1 MVNGRIE
8 DVIVTTSGH
17 GYIDPVAYVRD
28 APPKHYKYY
37 DELGD
42 EGNGTA
48 DLYKRKWIC
57 TNLRTTEDGK
67 KEKCGHVFWSLY
79 PPEECPGETDDILP
93 YVDGNG
99 SLVIATGS
107 DLSEWLKRHQTSS
120 REHLYCQDDEN
131 TTRHLNAGFLSRK
144 CWGTKEN
151 FVLYNDK
158 YYRNG
163 DNWIPME
170 ANLSVI
176 TEGGRIREIVVKD
189 KGYNYYASQIKV
201 VGSGTGVDAIP
212 IFDEFGSNTEVI
224 FHDHRQRNLEFD
236 IIERPDGAGQG
247 FVERPWSW
255 DAQNNSYYK
264 KSVSGNPYYSWANAP
279 LTGSKEDL
287 TTFTK
292 HSQADYIAFEDL
304 GQLVLRIFG
313 NIVVGTGNTVEQC

>member
-1 MVNGRIE
+1 MR
-8 DVIVTTSGH
+8 SCFL
-17 GYIDPVAYVRD
+17 VA
-28 APPKHYKYY
+28 
-37 DELGD
+37 L
-42 EGNGTA
+42 
-48 DLYKRKWIC
+48 
-57 TNLRTTEDGK
+57 
-67 KEKCGHVFWSLY
+67 S
-79 PPEECPGETDDILP
+79 PEECPGETDDILP

-107 DLSEWLKRHQTSS
+107 DLSEWLKRHQTSG

-224 FHDHRQRNLEFD
+224 FHDHRQRN
-236 IIERPDGAGQG
+236 
-247 FVERPWSW
+247 
-255 DAQNNSYYK
+255 
-264 KSVSGNPYYSWANAP
+264 
-279 LTGSKEDL
+279 
-287 TTFTK
+287 
-292 HSQADYIAFEDL
+292 
-304 GQLVLRIFG
+304 
-313 NIVVGTGNTVEQC
+313 